1 MSSSGRFTMHGWVM
15 KWLCQISPL
24 NRERPGTEL
33 WWDSL
38 TVQLQLTT
46 NHLPP
51 NVTLSYVLYFSLFD
65 EYKESFPGEHY
76 CILCTV
82 FEKINESGR
91 LLSIMFYPAFL
102 LEITFFR
109 IIIDCYHIFIETV
122 EDLREPGGPRWW
134 LRRLKLMTI
143 RRRRRAVSVASLT

>member
-1 MSSSGRFTMHGWVM
+1 M
-15 KWLCQISPL
+15 CYI
-24 NRERPGTEL
+24 
-33 WWDSL
+33 
-38 TVQLQLTT
+38 
-46 NHLPP
+46 
-51 NVTLSYVLYFSLFD
+51 FSLFD

-109 IIIDCYHIFIETV
+109 IIIDFYHIIIETV
-122 EDLREPGGPRWW
+122 EDLREPGGPR
-134 LRRLKLMTI
+134 
-143 RRRRRAVSVASLT
+143 